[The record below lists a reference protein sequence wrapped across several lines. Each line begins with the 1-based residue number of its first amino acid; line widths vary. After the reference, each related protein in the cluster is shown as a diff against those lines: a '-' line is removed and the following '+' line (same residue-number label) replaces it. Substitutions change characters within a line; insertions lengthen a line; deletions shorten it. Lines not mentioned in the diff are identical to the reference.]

1 MKKNTAKQ
9 QRQLEKAQKGA
20 NLLMKLMERAEC
32 HKWSPRDDFYN
43 AAISKILA
51 KFDDAAELAQK
62 FFDKMTA
69 REKADFIRW
78 NLDAGSENGKLYAI
92 VAPSIA
98 HEEKIDAM
106 LDELFPNIN
115 DKQAVLFN

>member
-1 MKKNTAKQ
+1 MKKKTAKQ
-9 QRQLEKAQKGA
+9 QQQLEKAHKGA
-20 NLLMKLMERAEC
+20 NLLMKLMERTDC
-32 HKWSPRDDFYN
+32 HKWSTRDDFYN
-43 AAISKILA
+43 AAIRKLLA
-51 KFDDAAELAQK
+51 EFDDAAELAQK
-62 FFDKMTA
+62 FFDKMTD

-106 LDELFPNIN
+106 LDELFPHIN
-115 DKQAVLFN
+115 DKQAVLFS